1 MCEYLEIL
9 DLNLEINDGKL
20 FLDSSNK
27 NIFIQGRCLCFK
39 NIRFKYF
46 KWDNKGI
53 QKVSTINT
61 IIINNKVAYVLSKSY
76 MQQLANDYNIKGS
89 FEGISFINCMFE
101 YEPNIE
107 KNGFHKIVFEK
118 CIFLEIQTDLTKH
131 LLSNIDEQRRRIL
144 FDECKF
150 DNFQLG
156 DITDIQYKQNV
167 ELCKFDFFGEKLKI

>member
-1 MCEYLEIL
+1 
-9 DLNLEINDGKL
+9 
-20 FLDSSNK
+20 
-27 NIFIQGRCLCFK
+27 
-39 NIRFKYF
+39 
-46 KWDNKGI
+46 
-53 QKVSTINT
+53 
-61 IIINNKVAYVLSKSY
+61 

-118 CIFLEIQTDLTKH
+118 CIFLGIQTDLTKH

-167 ELCKFDFFGEKLKI
+167 ELCKFDFFGGEIENLNIENIEIASKFYINKQYGANNKPTKIKELIIDSSIFT